1 MKGTVSRRS
10 VLAGAGYALAGTTA
24 GQLIAAAQAQEA
36 AQAEIGSI
44 CLTMLFESG
53 AKAKFESDKYVKRH
67 LPLLKEV
74 YGDSVGR
81 IEVRTANAAT
91 MGIPSAFLA
100 TSTLWIRDVPSF
112 SQKLAANAEKVN
124 KDLDSVAKGNR
135 LVQPDRIVLAMGDAR
150 SEISSGNVFSLF
162 YRSAADMPGMRGMP
176 GMPGGGRGG
185 PGGRP
190 PGGRSMGGPPGSG
203 GPSGAAPAAPAADGT
218 APAPAAD
225 GAAATPATPAV
236 FDSKYFTEVYLPKLY
251 SLYGSNAVRRLEAT
265 TGVDQGAQKA
275 RQVAA
280 YHIYVRD
287 RGAYDGKSQSVL
299 NEMQKDSSRFLQ
311 GFVPVFA
318 DLRLT
323 AVA

>member
-1 MKGTVSRRS
+1 MNVTVSRRS
-10 VLAGAGYALAGTTA
+10 VLAGAGYAFAGTTA
-24 GQLIAAAQAQEA
+24 GQLIAAAHAQEA
-36 AQAEIGSI
+36 AQGQVGSI

-53 AKAKFESDKYVKRH
+53 AKSRFESDKYVKRH

-74 YGDSVGR
+74 YGDSVER
-81 IEVRTANAAT
+81 IEVRTANAST

-135 LVQPDRIVLAMGDAR
+135 LVQPDRIVLAVGDAR
-150 SEISSGNVFSLF
+150 SEIPSGNVFSLF
-162 YRSAADMPGMRGMP
+162 YRSAADMPGMP
-176 GMPGGGRGG
+176 GMRVPGGGRGG

-190 PGGRSMGGPPGSG
+190 PGGGSRGGPPGG
-203 GPSGAAPAAPAADGT
+203 GGSAAAPAAPAPDGAAA
-218 APAPAAD
+218 APVAE

-236 FDSKYFTEVYLPKLY
+236 FDNTYFTEVYLPKLY
-251 SLYGSNAVRRLEAT
+251 SLYGSGAVRRLEAT
-265 TGVDQGAQKA
+265 IGVDQGAQKA

-280 YHIYVRD
+280 YHIYIRD
-287 RGAYDGKSQSVL
+287 RGAYDGKSQSVIT
-299 NEMQKDSSRFLQ
+299 EMQKDSSRFLQ